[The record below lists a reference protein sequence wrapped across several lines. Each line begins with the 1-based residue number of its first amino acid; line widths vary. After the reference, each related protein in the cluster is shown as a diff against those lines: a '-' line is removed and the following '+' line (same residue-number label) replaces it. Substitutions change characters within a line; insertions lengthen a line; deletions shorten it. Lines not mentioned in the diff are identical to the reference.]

1 MEQINKVELQG
12 CISQVRIN
20 TVNNSHTR
28 VANFTLCV
36 EHAYTT
42 RKGEAFVDTTWF
54 NCVLWEQRAG
64 QLDSIVKG
72 GMAHVEG
79 RLRQRRYT
87 ATDGTE
93 RSVLEVVVSDYKS
106 VGVRTAEDGKDE
118 LDF

>member
-12 CISQVRIN
+12 CIGSVRIT
-20 TVNNSHTR
+20 TVNNTR

-54 NCVLWEQRAG
+54 NCVLWEQRPG

-72 GMAHVEG
+72 GFAHILG
-79 RLRQRRYT
+79 RLRQRKYT
-87 ATDGTE
+87 AADGTE
-93 RSVLEVVVSDYKS
+93 RSVLEVVVADYKS
-106 VGVRTAEDGKDE
+106 VGIRPAEDREDD

>member
-20 TVNNSHTR
+20 TVNNSR

-54 NCVLWEQRAG
+54 NCALWEQRAG

-87 ATDGTE
+87 AADGTE

-106 VGVRTAEDGKDE
+106 VGVRTAEEGNDE